1 LLNANKV
8 KYVIIGASAMP
19 VHGFTRATRDI
30 DIFIEAT
37 KENAER
43 TMAAL
48 KECGYDLTD
57 LTVDE
62 ILEKKILLRQY
73 ILETDIHPFVAGTTW
88 DNVWRSKVKDR
99 MNNIQTYFASLDELI
114 KMKKAAGRGKDL
126 DDLRYLLKIK
136 KQKQN
141 RTTAIFVRRSKL
153 TT

>member
-1 LLNANKV
+1 MNSSKLLSLLNAHNV

-19 VHGFTRATRDI
+19 VHGFTRATKDI

-57 LTVDE
+57 LAVDE
-62 ILEKKILLRQY
+62 MLEKKILLRQY
-73 ILETDIHPFVAGTTW
+73 ILETDIHPFVTGTTW
-88 DNVWRSKVKDR
+88 DNVWRSKVMDKLNDIP
-99 MNNIQTYFASLDELI
+99 NCFASLDELI

-126 DDLRYLLKIK
+126 DDLSYLLKIRKK
-136 KQKQN
+136 KQ
-141 RTTAIFVRRSKL
+141 SP
-153 TT
+153 